1 MGRGND
7 KSGMN
12 KMSYGILGT
21 GATCISNARQHVSI
35 GRLPLDSQCD
45 VWPPSHDLY
54 AFRRLILL
62 LIFFFLYPVMFVLLS
77 IFRLHPSAQQRSIFP
92 RTFFLKYN
100 KKRKKISNIACLR
113 HQSHPLVARRD
124 VPSLLLFLFWFI
136 YLLSYFYSFYDQ
148 LTGGAASSTR
158 ESLHWRRRPMP
169 TSTAPNLRHRRKCSS
184 HAARSASLPSSALR
198 QPTAPFRPSP
208 VATRRHP
215 LILSRRLWRPMPG
228 LPDHPA
234 AAQSPRWRW

>member
-1 MGRGND
+1 MQDKVASIRQNYSPIRRPARQIDCRPVCARTARPVFLKRPLVHYSDRYTEQFHFCCWTGTFICSSPMGRGND

-124 VPSLLLFLFWFI
+124 VPSLLLFLF
-136 YLLSYFYSFYDQ
+136 
-148 LTGGAASSTR
+148 
-158 ESLHWRRRPMP
+158 
-169 TSTAPNLRHRRKCSS
+169 
-184 HAARSASLPSSALR
+184 
-198 QPTAPFRPSP
+198 
-208 VATRRHP
+208 
-215 LILSRRLWRPMPG
+215 
-228 LPDHPA
+228 
-234 AAQSPRWRW
+234 